1 MAGFY
6 HERAPPATALTSPLP
21 PAGRQMASWRRTGA
35 LAVPEIAPSP
45 IRSASHP
52 STNDR
57 AYALIGERLAAG
69 SRVLDIGAGRGH
81 MARRVAGWLQRAGAS
96 VEAQMVAADI
106 DPAAFEARE
115 VPFRAIDFNRP
126 MPFDDGAF
134 DLLYAIEVTEHLH
147 RPYDFLAE
155 CFRLLRPG
163 GWLVVSTPN
172 VLELQSRLRYV
183 LTGFWNLYQPPS
195 IDPANAGRLCGHVMP
210 LHLAYYDFGL
220 RRAGFVDATYH
231 ADRRRRGAQ
240 VLYALLWPLI
250 AWRRARFAREVER
263 YDPAVHAEN
272 RAVLSLI
279 NGPLV
284 MTSRSLMFCARKPGA
299 APGPSEPG
307 AVV

>member
-1 MAGFY
+1 VS
-6 HERAPPATALTSPLP
+6 EPAS
-21 PAGRQMASWRRTGA
+21 
-35 LAVPEIAPSP
+35 VP

-52 STNDR
+52 LTNDR
-57 AYALIGERLAAG
+57 ACGLVTQRLTPD

-81 MARRVAGWLQRAGAS
+81 MARRVAAWLREAGGDVA
-96 VEAQMVAADI
+96 AQMVAGDI
-106 DPAAFEARE
+106 DPSTFEATE
-115 VPFRAIDFNRP
+115 VPFRVIDFNRP
-126 MPFDDGAF
+126 MPFDDASF

-172 VLELQSRLRYV
+172 VLELQSRLRYL

-220 RRAGFVDATYH
+220 RRAGFVETTYH

-240 VLYALLWPLI
+240 ALYALLWPLL

-272 RAVLSLI
+272 RAVLSLV
-279 NGPLV
+279 NGPLA
-284 MTSRSLMFCARKPGA
+284 MTSRSLMFCARRPGPAPSIA
-299 APGPSEPG
+299 APP
-307 AVV
+307 AAA

>member
-1 MAGFY
+1 MYRITNPVQPDDQLDWNKLPGVSDCGQLDLAQDGFMF
-6 HERAPPATALTSPLP
+6 A
-21 PAGRQMASWRRTGA
+21 WRW
-35 LAVPEIAPSP
+35 
-45 IRSASHP
+45 
-52 STNDR
+52 
-57 AYALIGERLAAG
+57 RL
-69 SRVLDIGAGRGH
+69 
-81 MARRVAGWLQRAGAS
+81 
-96 VEAQMVAADI
+96 
-106 DPAAFEARE
+106 
-115 VPFRAIDFNRP
+115 
-126 MPFDDGAF
+126 
-134 DLLYAIEVTEHLH
+134 DL
-147 RPYDFLAE
+147 
-155 CFRLLRPG
+155 
-163 GWLVVSTPN
+163 TPN